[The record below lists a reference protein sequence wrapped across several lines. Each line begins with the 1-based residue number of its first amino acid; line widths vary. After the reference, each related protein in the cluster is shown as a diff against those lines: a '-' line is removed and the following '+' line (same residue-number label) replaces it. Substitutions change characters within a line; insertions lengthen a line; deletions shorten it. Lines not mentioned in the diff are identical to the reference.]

1 MIGYRDLEKGFKE
14 LGLTTQRPVIIHV
27 AQDNFDYV
35 RGGIETLLGA
45 LTANVYSIITP
56 AFTYRTMVI
65 PEAGVPNNGITYGTG
80 QQENETVEAFQMT
93 MPADETL
100 GLFPIIFSRL
110 PGVGRS
116 THPILSFYGIHAMEF
131 LGVQSILEPL
141 TIIEALIDQDGLVV
155 LINTDHTA
163 NTSIHLGERLANR
176 RTFIRWAMTPERVVE
191 CPNFPGCSS
200 GFGAIAK
207 SLEQYSGTLDLSG
220 LNIKAIPL
228 RDLVSTTRD
237 MILAD
242 PNALLC
248 QRPNCERCNALRQS
262 A

>member
-1 MIGYRDLEKGFKE
+1 
-14 LGLTTQRPVIIHV
+14 
-27 AQDNFDYV
+27 
-35 RGGIETLLGA
+35 
-45 LTANVYSIITP
+45 
-56 AFTYRTMVI
+56 
-65 PEAGVPNNGITYGTG
+65 
-80 QQENETVEAFQMT
+80 
-93 MPADETL
+93 
-100 GLFPIIFSRL
+100 
-110 PGVGRS
+110 
-116 THPILSFYGIHAMEF
+116 MEF

-237 MILAD
+237 LILAD

>member
-14 LGLTTQRPVIIHV
+14 LGLIPQRPVIIHV
-27 AQDNFDYV
+27 ALDSFDFI

-45 LTANVYSIITP
+45 VTANTYSIITP

-65 PEAGVPNNGITYGTG
+65 PEDGSSNNGITYGTG
-80 QQENETVEAFQMT
+80 RQANVMVEAFHMD
-93 MPADETL
+93 MPADDTL
-100 GLFPIIFSRL
+100 GVFPKIFSRM
-110 PGVGRS
+110 PGVARS
-116 THPILSFYGIHAMEF
+116 THPILSFYGIHAEEY

-141 TIIEALIDQDGLVV
+141 TIIEALLDRDGLVV
-155 LINTDHTA
+155 LVNVDHTA

-176 RTFIRWAMTPERVVE
+176 RTFTRWALIHERVVA

-200 GFGAIAK
+200 GFGTVTK
-207 SLEQYSGTLDLSG
+207 SVEQFSGTLDLSG
-220 LNIKAIPL
+220 LEIKAIPL
-228 RDLVSTTRD
+228 RDLVATTRD

-248 QRPNCERCNALRQS
+248 QRPDCERCNSLRQ
-262 A
+262 AR